1 MREQTSTTPTPRPCG
16 AEHSAGAGGLGRG
29 RTDSVVFAAVAVLMF
44 TLVGW
49 GSIATD
55 SLAALTSGALEWLIV
70 NLGWFFVLSATGFVA
85 FALYLAFSRFGRVPL
100 GADDEEPEF
109 RTVSWIAM
117 MFSAGMG
124 IGLMFFGVSEPLSH
138 FLSPPPNTVPLAPD
152 GLPAATAEAAAIRT
166 AMATT
171 LFHWTL
177 HPWSIYAVAGLAIA
191 YSVFRKGR
199 RQ

>member
-1 MREQTSTTPTPRPCG
+1 
-16 AEHSAGAGGLGRG
+16 
-29 RTDSVVFAAVAVLMF
+29 
-44 TLVGW
+44 
-49 GSIATD
+49 
-55 SLAALTSGALEWLIV
+55 
-70 NLGWFFVLSATGFVA
+70 
-85 FALYLAFSRFGRVPL
+85 
-100 GADDEEPEF
+100 ADDEEPEF

-138 FLSPPPNTVPLAPD
+138 FLSPPPGTVPLAA
-152 GLPAATAEAAAIRT
+152 GGVPAASAAEAEAIRT

-199 RQ
+199 KQLISSVFAPLLGEGRAD